1 MKHDYDNVLISIGEY
16 IESDN
21 LSALKIYFNNE
32 VLPYSRQRPYISSFS
47 QLSNLEVP
55 QLKSLFTSKILR
67 AINAKLS
74 VKLEIYSPIAT
85 FPKPLI
91 HFVRVLGI
99 FLDNAIEAASQTQER
114 KIDIALI
121 RNESN
126 ISVIIKNT
134 SPPLPFSITDIHKTS
149 CTTKG
154 IGHGFGLGNAQDIL
168 QRHPEVIWTTSYEDN
183 EFIQKLEI
191 QENCL

>member
-99 FLDNAIEAASQTQER
+99 FLDNAIEAAYKLR
-114 KIDIALI
+114 KEKLI
-121 RNESN
+121 
-126 ISVIIKNT
+126 
-134 SPPLPFSITDIHKTS
+134 LH
-149 CTTKG
+149 
-154 IGHGFGLGNAQDIL
+154 
-168 QRHPEVIWTTSYEDN
+168 
-183 EFIQKLEI
+183 
-191 QENCL
+191 